1 MNELDASRKQKQ
13 IGKSAEMPRLLTGCK
28 VMREH
33 VTAVNPEGRKGSPR
47 DERKVALLSLSDG
60 STTRRV
66 DITWTSGLRD
76 DVQGSKRRDVTFH
89 VEGLVLAFSYT
100 SHIDQRWDPT

>member
-47 DERKVALLSLSDG
+47 DERKVALLSLCDG

-66 DITWTSGLRD
+66 DITWTSHGRHVD
-76 DVQGSKRRDVTFH
+76 ITWTSRGRPGSETTCK
-89 VEGLVLAFSYT
+89 GAKGGT
-100 SHIDQRWDPT
+100 SLSTGGG